1 MATVPKPP
9 QFVML
14 AFDGSKNVDFWKA
27 SRSFASANNIR
38 FTYFMSGVYFL
49 LDADKNT
56 YVEPEHGTGKS
67 NIGFGGTSLAVMKDR
82 LEQVRLA
89 MAEGHE
95 MASHANGHFDGSAYT
110 IAQWESEFTQ
120 FTRLMSQA
128 WERYNKPAEPAG
140 WKSYFAN
147 NVLGFR
153 APLLG
158 VGNRTAVWK
167 ALKTHALRYDTS
179 LVADMG
185 HWPKKIDTIWSF
197 PLAGLRIVG
206 SGKRTLSMDYNF
218 YFAQSKGV
226 PGPASK
232 HQEYEDQMFKTYVAY
247 FDHSYFGNRAPIHI
261 GHHFSLWNGGAYWKA
276 LQRFARYAVS
286 KPNVICGTYKELL
299 SFIETNIGK
308 LPDYEAGNFTPLA
321 TAGRH
326 ATAAPKRRM
335 SRPLTEDDLEK
346 LRHQHNE
353 PAHAHGDE

>member
-1 MATVPKPP
+1 MAKVPTPP

-14 AFDGSKNVDFWKA
+14 AFDGSKNVDFWNM
-27 SRSFASANNIR
+27 SRSFASATGVR

-49 LDADKNT
+49 LDADKNK
-56 YVEPEHGTGKS
+56 YVEPSHGAGKS
-67 NIGFGGTSLAVMKDR
+67 NIGFGGASLSVMKDR

-95 MASHANGHFDGSAYT
+95 MASHANGHYDGSAYT
-110 IAQWESEFTQ
+110 IAQWDSEFTQ
-120 FTRLMSQA
+120 FTSLMSQV

-140 WKSYFAN
+140 WKAYFASK
-147 NVLGFR
+147 VLGFR

-179 LVADMG
+179 LTSEMG
-185 HWPKKIDTIWSF
+185 HWPKKIDGIWSF

-218 YFAQSKGV
+218 YVAQSNAV
-226 PGPASK
+226 AGPSSK
-232 HQEYEDQMFKTYVAY
+232 FKEYEDQMFNTYVAY
-247 FDHSYFGNRAPIHI
+247 FDNSYFGNRAPLHI

-276 LQRFARYAVS
+276 LQRFAKYAS
-286 KPNVICGTYKELL
+286 AKPNVICGTYKELL
-299 SFIETNIGK
+299 AFVEANAAN
-308 LPDYEAGNFTPLA
+308 LADYEAGNFDKPSVA
-321 TAGRH
+321 RGKKVAK
-326 ATAAPKRRM
+326 PK
-335 SRPLTEDDLEK
+335 PLTADDLEK
-346 LRHQHNE
+346 LRAQYNE